1 MLNKFLKF
9 LGAVDGEERQM
20 WFLLGVGAFM
30 GFFLASYQVG
40 TESLFIQSLGEEYL
54 AESFFI
60 TGALGIISSVAY
72 VYLQKKIRFSQLVIG
87 NAAVITLFVC
97 GLRIAF
103 EFVEVG
109 DKESGFSLLPFL
121 LFVMMGPMTSI
132 LLLGFWGLFGRIFD
146 TRQTKR
152 LIGSV
157 DTGQLVA
164 TIVAFFSIPLL
175 IELPFV
181 DDTYDLLLISCFA
194 MIVILWLTILICKN
208 YNVDLIDS
216 LKKDQKIEN
225 TSYLG
230 IFKNHYTRLLS
241 IFIVCSMGT
250 AIFVEYSFLATIE
263 IYHPE
268 EDKLNRFLS
277 FFNGTVIIMSFI
289 IQTFINDIILNRF
302 GLKVALMTMPI
313 ILILFMIGGLISGHF
328 FGYEVL
334 NEDFLFFF
342 MFIISGK
349 AFTASLRDALE
360 SPAFKLFFL
369 PFNLT
374 VRFDIQNKI
383 EGVIGQ
389 LATFLAGGLQI
400 LVASLVF
407 MKLIHFIYL
416 IIAIALGV
424 IYLSVKLYNQY
435 QIKLKETL
443 VNQRDLIADKGK
455 TNEFSALRVLNNE
468 LKSENEIRVLNALRL
483 YEQLDPIKLT
493 RVLLDQLSS
502 YSVEVRSYA
511 YSKLSE
517 IKAYETLEIIKQES
531 KKEQNESVLILAR
544 KAIKVLQKF
553 QAYELNDES
562 IRRYTRSTI
571 PQDRVH
577 GARLLVKLEEDKH
590 LPYLAELLR
599 DINPEVRIAALLSIG
614 KLQRPEMFAVILDHL
629 HIPTYSNAAMSAL
642 MYLGDRVFHSAD
654 AAFFKTGQH
663 TATMVRVVQLFGII
677 GGKQAKEL
685 LWKKIEFPNKQVVSE
700 LLKSLN
706 SLGFESKD
714 FQSARIKL
722 IIENLICDIAWN
734 IKAIQDIP
742 QVDPIDPL
750 DVELLKALR
759 EENIVNLNNL
769 FILLGMIYDIHN
781 VQLVK
786 ENLTLGSMDSVTFA
800 IEMLDVFVEDEIKPM
815 LLPVLDDITD
825 KERLEL
831 LLNFF
836 PPEQFESYSD
846 LLTQIV
852 NRDFNRITRYTKSLA
867 MNRLHQL
874 PDARVSNSLIAN
886 LFNPDILLLQSA
898 ANSIYQMEP
907 EAYQTHTK
915 RIKSYSKKRLDEIIL
930 PPVFAYKEEENYR
943 KMLLVDRVRFIKS
956 IPSFATIPGDSI
968 TRIVD
973 TMNQKK
979 VDKGTILINEGDS
992 VEQPLFVIIDGKI
1005 DLIRSGVVFKSLGPK
1020 DIMGEE
1026 VILFSEKY
1034 DFKAVAKEETSFF
1047 ILPKEEIFDLM
1058 TLHSEILKAFLDL
1071 IDKSVKSDSIDPY
1084 DLSILDEN
1092 VSVFN

>member
-1 MLNKFLKF
+1 MLKKFLRF
-9 LGAVDGEERQM
+9 LGAVDGEDRQM

-40 TESLFIQSLGEEYL
+40 SESLFIQTLGEKYL
-54 AESFFI
+54 AESFFV
-60 TGALGIISSVAY
+60 TGALGLLSSVVY
-72 VYLQKKIRFSQLVIG
+72 VYLQKKIRFSRLVIG
-87 NAAVITLFVC
+87 NAVVITLFVS
-97 GLRIAF
+97 GLRLAF
-103 EFVEVG
+103 EFVEIG
-109 DKESGFSLLPFL
+109 DKESGFALLPFL
-121 LFVMMGPMTSI
+121 LFVMMGPMTSL

-164 TIVAFFSIPLL
+164 TIIAFFSIPLL

-181 DDTYDLLLISCFA
+181 DDTYDLLLISA
-194 MIVILWLTILICKN
+194 VSMIAILWLTVLICKN

-216 LKKDQKIEN
+216 LKKDQKVED
-225 TSYLG
+225 TGYLG
-230 IFKNHYTRLLS
+230 IFKNNYTRLLS
-241 IFIVCSMGT
+241 VFIICSMG
-250 AIFVEYSFLATIE
+250 ASIFLEYSFLATIE

-289 IQTFINDIILNRF
+289 IQTFINDIILNKF

-313 ILILFMIGGLISGHF
+313 ILILFMIGGLVSGHF
-328 FGYEVL
+328 FGYEIL

-369 PFNLT
+369 PFNIT
-374 VRFDIQNKI
+374 VRFDIQNKV

-389 LATFLAGGLQI
+389 VATFLAGGLQI
-400 LVASLVF
+400 LIASLVF
-407 MKLIHFIYL
+407 VKLIHFIYL

-424 IYLSVKLYNQY
+424 IYFSVKLYNQY

-443 VNQRDLIADKGK
+443 ISQRDLIADKGK
-455 TNEFSALRVLNNE
+455 TNEFSALRVLKNE

-483 YEQLDPIKLT
+483 YEQLDPIRLT
-493 RVLLDQLSS
+493 LVLLDQLASS
-502 YSVEVRSYA
+502 SVKVKSYA

-531 KKEQNESVLILAR
+531 KKEQNESVLILVR
-544 KAIKVLQKF
+544 KTIAVLQKF

-562 IRRYTRSTI
+562 IRHYTRSTRQ
-571 PQDRVH
+571 QDRVY
-577 GARLLVKLEEDKH
+577 GARLLVRLEEDKH
-590 LPYLAELLR
+590 LPYLVELLR
-599 DINPEVRIAALLSIG
+599 DINPEVRIAALIAVG
-614 KLQRPEMFAVILDHL
+614 KLQRPEMFTVILDHL
-629 HIPTYSNAAMSAL
+629 HIPSYSNTAMSAL
-642 MYLGDRVFHSAD
+642 MHMGDRVFHAAD

-663 TATMVRVVQLFGII
+663 RATMVRVVQLFGII

-706 SLGFESKD
+706 ALGFESKD

-722 IIENLICDIAWN
+722 IIENLLGDIAWN

-742 QVDPIDPL
+742 QVEPIDPL
-750 DVELLKALR
+750 DVELLKALK

-769 FILLGMIYDIHN
+769 FILLGMIYDLHN

-786 ENLTLGSMDSVTFA
+786 ENLSHGSMDSVTFA

-825 KERLEL
+825 KERLNL

-836 PPEQFESYSD
+836 PPEHFESYSD

-867 MNRLHQL
+867 MDRLHQL
-874 PDARVSNSLIAN
+874 PEARVSNSLIAN
-886 LFNPDILLLQSA
+886 LFNPDVLLLQSA
-898 ANSIYQMEP
+898 ANSIYKMEP
-907 EAYQTHTK
+907 EAYQAHTN
-915 RIKSYSKKRLDEIIL
+915 RIKPYSKLRLDEIIV

-943 KMLLVDRVRFIKS
+943 KMLLVERVRFIKS
-956 IPSFATIPGDSI
+956 LSSFAAIPGDSI

-973 TMNQKK
+973 AMNQRK
-979 VDKGTILINEGDS
+979 VDKGTVLINEGDN
-992 VEQPLFVIIDGKI
+992 VDLPLFVIIKGKV
-1005 DLIRSGVVFKSLGPK
+1005 DLMRSDAVFKSLGPK

-1026 VILFSEKY
+1026 IILFSEKY
-1034 DFKAVAKEETSFF
+1034 DYQAVAKEQTSFF

-1058 TLHSEILKAFLDL
+1058 TLHSEILRAFLDL
-1071 IDKSVKSDSIDPY
+1071 IDTSKKPESIDPF
-1084 DLSILDEN
+1084 DLSILDDN

>member
-1 MLNKFLKF
+1 MLKAFLRF
-9 LGAVDGEERQM
+9 LGAVDGEDSQM
-20 WFLLGVGAFM
+20 WFLLGIGAFM
-30 GFFLASYQVG
+30 GFFLATYQVG
-40 TESLFIQSLGEEYL
+40 SESLFIQTLGEKYL
-54 AESFFI
+54 AESFFV
-60 TGALGIISSVAY
+60 TGALGVLTSVTY
-72 VYLQKKIRFSQLVIG
+72 VYIQKKVRFSRLVIG
-87 NAAVITLFVC
+87 NAAVITLIVC
-97 GLRIAF
+97 GLRLAF

-121 LFVMMGPMTSI
+121 LFVMMGPITSI

-157 DTGQLVA
+157 DTGQLIA
-164 TIVAFFSIPLL
+164 TIIAFFSIPLL
-175 IELPFV
+175 IELPFI
-181 DDTYDLLLISCFA
+181 DDTYDLLLVSSLS
-194 MIVILWLTILICKN
+194 MIVILGLTVLICKN

-216 LKKDQKIEN
+216 LKKDQKIDY
-225 TSYLG
+225 TGYLG
-230 IFKNHYTRLLS
+230 IFKNKYTRLLCVFM
-241 IFIVCSMGT
+241 ICSMGA

-289 IQTFINDIILNRF
+289 IQTFINDIILNKF

-313 ILILFMIGGLISGHF
+313 ILILFMIGGLVSGHF
-328 FGYEVL
+328 FGYEIL

-374 VRFDIQNKI
+374 IRFDIQNKI

-389 LATFLAGGLQI
+389 VATFLAGGLQM
-400 LVASLVF
+400 LVATLVF
-407 MKLIHFIYL
+407 IKLIHFIYL

-443 VNQRDLIADKGK
+443 TNQRDLLADKGK
-455 TNEFSALRVLNNE
+455 INEFSALRVLKNE
-468 LKSENEIRVLNALRL
+468 LKSEHEIRVLNALRL
-483 YEQLDPIKLT
+483 YEQLDPIRFSL
-493 RVLLDQLSS
+493 VLLDQLSS
-502 YSVEVRSYA
+502 TNAKVKSYA

-517 IKAYETLEIIKQES
+517 IKAYETLEIIKQEA
-531 KKEQNESVLILAR
+531 KKEQNESALILAR
-544 KAIKVLQKF
+544 KTIAVLQEF
-553 QAYELNDES
+553 LAYELNDES
-562 IRRYTRSTI
+562 IRRYTRSTR
-571 PQDRVH
+571 QEDRVY
-577 GARLLVKLEEDKH
+577 GARLLTKLKEDKH
-590 LPYLAELLR
+590 VPYLAELLR
-599 DINPEVRIAALLSIG
+599 DINPEVRTAALISAG
-614 KLQRPEMFAVILDHL
+614 KLKRPEMLTVIIDHL
-629 HIPTYSNAAMSAL
+629 HIPRYSNTAMSAL
-642 MYLGDRVFHSAD
+642 MHLGDRVFHAAD
-654 AAFFKTGQH
+654 AAFFKTEQH

-700 LLKSLN
+700 LLLSLN
-706 SLGFESKD
+706 ALGFESKD

-722 IIENLICDIAWN
+722 IIEGLLGDIAWN

-742 QVDPIDPL
+742 RVYPTDPMDA
-750 DVELLKALR
+750 ELLQALK
-759 EENIVNLNNL
+759 EENNVNLNNL
-769 FILLGMIYDIHN
+769 FILLGMIYDVHN

-786 ENLTLGSMDSVTFA
+786 ENLAHGSMDSVTFA

-815 LLPVLDDITD
+815 LLPILDDITD
-825 KERLEL
+825 KERLGL

-836 PPEQFESYSD
+836 PPEHFESYSD
-846 LLTQIV
+846 LLTQII

-867 MNRLHQL
+867 INRLHQL
-874 PDARVSNSLIAN
+874 PEAHVSNSLIAN
-886 LFNPDILLLQSA
+886 LFNPDVLLLQSA
-898 ANSIYQMEP
+898 ANSIYQMDS
-907 EAYQTHTK
+907 EAYQTHTN
-915 RIKSYSKKRLDEIIL
+915 RLKSYSKLRLDKIIL
-930 PPVFAYKEEENYR
+930 PPVFLYEEEENHQ
-943 KMLLVDRVRFIKS
+943 KMLLVERVRFIKS
-956 IPSFATIPGDSI
+956 IPNFAAIPGDSI
-968 TRIVD
+968 TRMVD
-973 TMNQKK
+973 AMNERK
-979 VDKGTILINEGDS
+979 VPLGTALINEGDKGD
-992 VEQPLFVIIDGKI
+992 QPLFVIIDGKV
-1005 DLIRSGVVFKSLGPK
+1005 DLIRSGAVFKSLGPK
-1020 DIMGEE
+1020 DILGEE
-1026 VILFSEKY
+1026 AILFMEKFDY
-1034 DFKAVAKEETSFF
+1034 QAVTSEETSFF

-1071 IDKSVKSDSIDPY
+1071 IDTTVKPESIDPF
-1084 DLSILDEN
+1084 DLSILDDN

>member
-1 MLNKFLKF
+1 MLKTFLRF
-9 LGAVDGEERQM
+9 LGAVDGEDRQM

-40 TESLFIQSLGEEYL
+40 TESLFIQTLGEQYL
-54 AESFFI
+54 AESFFV
-60 TGALGIISSVAY
+60 TGALGILSSAIY
-72 VYLQKKIRFSQLVIG
+72 VYLQERIRFSRLVIG

-97 GLRIAF
+97 GLRLAF
-103 EFVEVG
+103 EFVELG

-121 LFVMMGPMTSI
+121 LFVMMGPMTST

-152 LIGSV
+152 LIGSI

-175 IELPFV
+175 IELPFI
-181 DDTYDLLLISCFA
+181 DDTYDLIFLSSLA
-194 MIVILWLTILICKN
+194 MIFILWLTVLICKN

-216 LKKDQKIEN
+216 LKKDQKVEN
-225 TSYLG
+225 TGYLG
-230 IFKNHYTRLLS
+230 IFKNDYTRLLS
-241 IFIVCSMGT
+241 IFIICSMGA

-313 ILILFMIGGLISGHF
+313 ILIIFMIGGLISGHF
-328 FGYEVL
+328 FGYEIL

-374 VRFDIQNKI
+374 VRFNIQNKV

-389 LATFLAGGLQI
+389 LATFLAGALQI
-400 LVASLVF
+400 LIASLVF
-407 MKLIHFIYL
+407 IKLIHFIYL
-416 IIAIALGV
+416 IIAIAIGV
-424 IYLSVKLYNQY
+424 IYLSAKLYNQY

-443 VNQRDLIADKGK
+443 IYQRDLLADKGK
-455 TNEFSALRVLNNE
+455 INEFSPLRVLNNE

-483 YEQLDPIKLT
+483 YEKLDLIRLPL
-493 RVLLDQLSS
+493 VLLDQLSS
-502 YSVEVRSYA
+502 SSVKVKSYA

-517 IKAYETLEIIKQES
+517 IKAFETLEIIKQES
-531 KKEQNESVLILAR
+531 IKEQNESLLILAR
-544 KAIKVLQKF
+544 KTIAVLEEF
-553 QAYELNDES
+553 QTYELTDES
-562 IRRYTRSTI
+562 IRRYTRSTRQ
-571 PQDRVH
+571 QDRVY
-577 GARLLVKLEEDKH
+577 GARLLVKLTEDKH

-599 DINPEVRIAALLSIG
+599 DIIPEVRTAALITAG

-629 HIPTYSNAAMSAL
+629 HIPSYSNTAMSAL
-642 MYLGDRVFHSAD
+642 MYLGDRIFHAAD

-685 LWKKIEFPNKQVVSE
+685 LWKKIEFPNKQVLSE

-706 SLGFESKD
+706 ALGFESKD

-722 IIENLICDIAWN
+722 IIENLLGDIAWN

-742 QVDPIDPL
+742 QVYPIDPL
-750 DVELLKALR
+750 DEELLKALK

-786 ENLTLGSMDSVTFA
+786 ENLSHGSMDSVTFA

-815 LLPVLDDITD
+815 LLPILDDITD
-825 KERLEL
+825 KERLDL

-836 PPEQFESYSD
+836 PPEHFESYSD
-846 LLTQIV
+846 LLTQII

-867 MNRLHQL
+867 MNRFYQL
-874 PDARVSNSLIAN
+874 PEVRVSNSLIAN
-886 LFNPDILLLQSA
+886 LFNPDVLLLQSA
-898 ANSIYQMEP
+898 ANSIYQIEP
-907 EAYQTHTK
+907 EAYQVHTK
-915 RIKSYSKKRLDEIIL
+915 RIKSYSKLRLDEIIL

-943 KMLLVDRVRFIKS
+943 KMLLVERVRFIKS
-956 IPSFATIPGDSI
+956 LPSFSAIPGDSI
-968 TRIVD
+968 TRMVD
-973 TMNQKK
+973 VMNQRK
-979 VDKGTILINEGDS
+979 VVKGTVLVNEGDNGD
-992 VEQPLFVIIDGKI
+992 QPLLVIIKGKI
-1005 DLIRSGVVFKSLGPK
+1005 DLMRSGAVFKSLGPK

-1034 DFKAVAKEETSFF
+1034 DYQAVAKEETFF
-1047 ILPKEEIFDLM
+1047 FALPKEELFDLM
-1058 TLHSEILKAFLDL
+1058 TLHSEILRAFLNL
-1071 IDKSVKSDSIDPY
+1071 IDTTIKSEPIDPF
-1084 DLSILDEN
+1084 DLSILDDN

>member
-1 MLNKFLKF
+1 MLKKFLRF
-9 LGAVDGEERQM
+9 LGAVDGEDRQM

-40 TESLFIQSLGEEYL
+40 SESLFIQTLGEKYL
-54 AESFFI
+54 AESFFV
-60 TGALGIISSVAY
+60 TGALGLLSSVVY
-72 VYLQKKIRFSQLVIG
+72 VYLQKKIRFSRLVIG

-97 GLRIAF
+97 GLRLAF
-103 EFVEVG
+103 EFVEIG

-121 LFVMMGPMTSI
+121 LFVMMGPMTSL

-164 TIVAFFSIPLL
+164 TIIAFFSIPLL

-181 DDTYDLLLISCFA
+181 DDTYDLLLISA
-194 MIVILWLTILICKN
+194 VSMIAILWLTVLICKN

-216 LKKDQKIEN
+216 LKKDQKVED
-225 TSYLG
+225 TGYLG
-230 IFKNHYTRLLS
+230 IFKNNYTRLLS
-241 IFIVCSMGT
+241 VFIICSMG
-250 AIFVEYSFLATIE
+250 ASIFLEYSFLATIE

-289 IQTFINDIILNRF
+289 IQTFINDIILNKF

-313 ILILFMIGGLISGHF
+313 ILILFMIGGLVSGHF
-328 FGYEVL
+328 FGYEIL

-369 PFNLT
+369 PFNIT
-374 VRFDIQNKI
+374 VRFDIQNKV

-389 LATFLAGGLQI
+389 VATFLAGGLQI
-400 LVASLVF
+400 LIASLVF
-407 MKLIHFIYL
+407 VKLIHFIYL
-416 IIAIALGV
+416 IIVIALGV
-424 IYLSVKLYNQY
+424 IYFSVKLYNQY

-443 VNQRDLIADKGK
+443 ISQRDLIADKGK
-455 TNEFSALRVLNNE
+455 INEFSALRVLNNE
-468 LKSENEIRVLNALRL
+468 LESENEIRVLNALRL
-483 YEQLDPIKLT
+483 YEQLDPIRLT

-502 YSVEVRSYA
+502 SSVKVKSYA

-544 KAIKVLQKF
+544 KTIAVLQKF

-562 IRRYTRSTI
+562 IRRFTRSTRQ
-571 PQDRVH
+571 QDRVY
-577 GARLLVKLEEDKH
+577 GARLLVRLEEDKH
-590 LPYLAELLR
+590 LPYLVELLR
-599 DINPEVRIAALLSIG
+599 DINPEVRIAALIAVG
-614 KLQRPEMFAVILDHL
+614 KLQRPEMFNTILDHL
-629 HIPTYSNAAMSAL
+629 HIPSYSNTAMSAL
-642 MYLGDRVFHSAD
+642 IYIGDRVFHASD
-654 AAFFKTGQH
+654 TAFFKTGQH

-706 SLGFESKD
+706 ALGFESKD

-722 IIENLICDIAWN
+722 IIENLLGDIAWN

-742 QVDPIDPL
+742 KVEPIDPL
-750 DVELLKALR
+750 DVELLKALK

-786 ENLTLGSMDSVTFA
+786 ENLSHGSMDSVTFA

-825 KERLEL
+825 KERLDL

-836 PPEQFESYSD
+836 PPEHFESYSD

-867 MNRLHQL
+867 MDRLHQL
-874 PDARVSNSLIAN
+874 PEARVSNSLIAN
-886 LFNPDILLLQSA
+886 LFNPDVLLLQSA
-898 ANSIYQMEP
+898 ANSIYKMEP
-907 EAYQTHTK
+907 EAYQAHTN
-915 RIKSYSKKRLDEIIL
+915 RIKPYSKLRLDEIIV

-943 KMLLVDRVRFIKS
+943 KMLLVERVRFIKS
-956 IPSFATIPGDSI
+956 LSSFASIPGESI
-968 TRIVD
+968 TRMVD
-973 TMNQKK
+973 AMNQRK
-979 VDKGTILINEGDS
+979 VDEGTVLIKEGDN
-992 VEQPLFVIIDGKI
+992 VDLPLFVIIKGKV
-1005 DLIRSGVVFKSLGPK
+1005 DLMRSGAVFKSLGPK
-1020 DIMGEE
+1020 NIMGEE
-1026 VILFSEKY
+1026 IILFSEKY
-1034 DFKAVAKEETSFF
+1034 DYQAVAKEETSFF

-1058 TLHSEILKAFLDL
+1058 TLHSEILRAFLDL
-1071 IDKSVKSDSIDPY
+1071 IDTSKKSESIDPF
-1084 DLSILDEN
+1084 DLSILDDN

>member
-1 MLNKFLKF
+1 MLKKFLRF
-9 LGAVDGEERQM
+9 LGAVDGEDRQM

-40 TESLFIQSLGEEYL
+40 SESLFIQTLGEKYL
-54 AESFFI
+54 AESFFV
-60 TGALGIISSVAY
+60 TGALGLLSSVVY
-72 VYLQKKIRFSQLVIG
+72 VYLQKKIRFSRLVIG
-87 NAAVITLFVC
+87 NAVVITLFVS
-97 GLRIAF
+97 GLRLAF
-103 EFVEVG
+103 EFVEIG
-109 DKESGFSLLPFL
+109 DKESEFSLLPFL
-121 LFVMMGPMTSI
+121 LFVMMGPMTSL

-164 TIVAFFSIPLL
+164 TIIAFFSIPLL

-181 DDTYDLLLISCFA
+181 DDTYDLLLISA
-194 MIVILWLTILICKN
+194 VSMIAILWLTVLICKN

-216 LKKDQKIEN
+216 LKKDQKVED
-225 TSYLG
+225 TGYLG
-230 IFKNHYTRLLS
+230 IFKNNYTRLLS
-241 IFIVCSMGT
+241 VFIICSMG
-250 AIFVEYSFLATIE
+250 ASIFLEYSFLATIE

-289 IQTFINDIILNRF
+289 IQTFINDIILNKF

-313 ILILFMIGGLISGHF
+313 ILILFMIGGLVSGHF
-328 FGYEVL
+328 FGYEIL

-369 PFNLT
+369 PFNIT
-374 VRFDIQNKI
+374 VRFDIQNKV

-389 LATFLAGGLQI
+389 VATFLAGGLQI
-400 LVASLVF
+400 LIASLVF
-407 MKLIHFIYL
+407 VKLIHFIYL

-443 VNQRDLIADKGK
+443 ISQRDLIADKGK
-455 TNEFSALRVLNNE
+455 TNEFSAFRILNNE

-493 RVLLDQLSS
+493 LVLLDQLASS
-502 YSVEVRSYA
+502 SVLVKSYA

-531 KKEQNESVLILAR
+531 QKEQNESVLILAR
-544 KAIKVLQKF
+544 ETIAVLQKF

-562 IRRYTRSTI
+562 IRSYTRSTRQ
-571 PQDRVH
+571 QDRVY
-577 GARLLVKLEEDKH
+577 GARLLVRLEEDKH
-590 LPYLAELLR
+590 LPYLVELLR
-599 DINPEVRIAALLSIG
+599 DINPEVRIAALIAVG
-614 KLQRPEMFAVILDHL
+614 KLQRPEMFNTILDHL
-629 HIPTYSNAAMSAL
+629 HIPSYSNTAMSAL
-642 MYLGDRVFHSAD
+642 IYIGDRVFHASD
-654 AAFFKTGQH
+654 TAFFKTGQH
-663 TATMVRVVQLFGII
+663 TATMVRVVQFFGII

-706 SLGFESKD
+706 ALGFESKD

-722 IIENLICDIAWN
+722 IIENLLGDIAWN

-742 QVDPIDPL
+742 KVEPIDPL
-750 DVELLKALR
+750 DVELLKALK

-786 ENLTLGSMDSVTFA
+786 ENLSHGSMDSVTFA

-825 KERLEL
+825 KERLDL

-836 PPEQFESYSD
+836 PPEHFESYSD

-867 MNRLHQL
+867 MDRLHQL
-874 PDARVSNSLIAN
+874 PEARVSNSLIAN
-886 LFNPDILLLQSA
+886 LFNPDVLLLQSA
-898 ANSIYQMEP
+898 ANSIYKMEP
-907 EAYQTHTK
+907 EAYQVHTN
-915 RIKSYSKKRLDEIIL
+915 RIKPYSKLRLDEIIV

-943 KMLLVDRVRFIKS
+943 KMLLVERVRFIKS
-956 IPSFATIPGDSI
+956 LSSFASIPGDSI
-968 TRIVD
+968 TRMVD
-973 TMNQKK
+973 AMNQRK
-979 VDKGTILINEGDS
+979 VDKGSVLIYEGDS
-992 VEQPLFVIIDGKI
+992 VDLPLFVIIKGKV
-1005 DLIRSGVVFKSLGPK
+1005 DLMRSGAVFKSLGPK

-1026 VILFSEKY
+1026 VILFTEKY
-1034 DFKAVAKEETSFF
+1034 TYQAVAKEETSFF

-1058 TLHSEILKAFLDL
+1058 TLHSEILRAFLDL
-1071 IDKSVKSDSIDPY
+1071 IDTSIKSESIDPF
-1084 DLSILDEN
+1084 DLSILDDN